1 MSVDTALIY
10 GNARI
15 KLLMFNL
22 TYINPKNLN
31 IIMIGDILFI
41 LCIMFGLI
49 GYMLLNWDHKL
60 DKKQIVKK

>member
-41 LCIMFGLI
+41 LCIMLFI
-49 GYMLLNWDHKL
+49 IAYMLLNWDHKL
-60 DKKQIVKK
+60 DNKD